1 MICSHLYATTGLI
14 WKDDLMKEDTLPKL
28 FLRNV
33 NQYRDRVALREK
45 DLGIW
50 KRVTWGDYYEHVRDF
65 AMGLKALGFEPG
77 DKVAILGDNCCEWI
91 YADLAAQSLLGIA
104 VGIYPTD
111 VASQVKYILKNSDSK
126 FVVARDQEQ
135 VDKVLQVKNE
145 LPLLKK
151 VIVID
156 MKGLRRYKDPLIISF
171 NETEKMGRTLH
182 EQMPNFFEESIR
194 STRAEEVAIIVYTS
208 GTTGDPKGAMISH
221 KGMISMVRGLSQI
234 LDFRSGD
241 SVVSVLPLCHIAEQ
255 MFSLIFP
262 MYVGY
267 TVNFAESVNTLQ
279 EDMKEISP
287 TAFLNVPRIWEK
299 MHSNIMIRMQDAIF
313 FKRWIFK
320 AMVPVGERVSQYR
333 LENKPVPLH
342 WRFLHWVAY
351 LFLFRAL
358 KNQLGLLQTRI
369 FVSGAAPLSPDLI
382 KFYHSIGVPVREC
395 YGMTEMSGISFMPKD
410 HEIRVGGVG
419 KPIPG
424 VEFKL
429 GEDGEI
435 FQKGDLVFV
444 GYYGNPQATQ
454 DTIVDGWLHTGD
466 VGQVDEEGILYLTDR
481 KKDIII
487 TAGGKNI
494 APSEIE
500 NKLKFSPFIKEAIV
514 IGDRRKYLSCL
525 IQIDLENVSNW
536 AQNNKI
542 AYTTY
547 KSLATH
553 PDVNKLIGKEV
564 EEVNKHFSRVETI
577 KKFKILEKELDPDDE
592 ELTATMK
599 VKRSV
604 IEKKF
609 RDIIEAM
616 Y

>member
-1 MICSHLYATTGLI
+1 MEA
-14 WKDDLMKEDTLPKL
+14 DTIPKL
-28 FLRNV
+28 FFRNV
-33 NQYRDRVALREK
+33 REYGHRVALREK

-50 KRVTWGDYYEHVRDF
+50 KRVTWGDYYEHTRNF

-77 DKVAILGDNCCEWI
+77 DKVSILGDNCREWLYTDI
-91 YADLAAQSLLGIA
+91 AAQSLRGIA

-111 VASQVKYILKNSDSK
+111 VAIQVKYILKNSDSR
-126 FVVARDQEQ
+126 FVIARDQEQ
-135 VDKVLQVKNE
+135 VDKVLQVKNG

-171 NETEKMGRTLH
+171 DETEKMGRALH

-194 STRAEEVAIIVYTS
+194 STQAEDVAIIVYTS

-221 KGMISMVRGLSQI
+221 KGMISMVRGLSRV
-234 LDFRSGD
+234 LEFRSND
-241 SVVSVLPLCHIAEQ
+241 SVVSVLPLCHIAER

-299 MHSNIMIRMQDAIF
+299 MHSNIMIRMQDAVF
-313 FKRWIFK
+313 FKRWVFK
-320 AMVPVGERVSQYR
+320 AMVPIGGRVSQYR
-333 LENKPVPLH
+333 LENKPVPLY
-342 WRFLHWVAY
+342 WRFLRWLAY
-351 LFLFRAL
+351 LLLFRAL
-358 KNQLGLLQTRI
+358 KNQLGLLQAHI
-369 FVSGAAPLSPDLI
+369 LVSGAAPLSPDLI

-419 KPIPG
+419 KPISG

-435 FQKGDLVFV
+435 FQKGDSVFV
-444 GYYGNPQATQ
+444 GYYGNPRATQ
-454 DTIVDGWLHTGD
+454 ETIVDGWLHTGD

-564 EEVNKHFSRVETI
+564 EEVNKHFSRVESI

-599 VKRSV
+599 VKRAV

-609 RDIIEAM
+609 KDIIEAM

>member
-1 MICSHLYATTGLI
+1 M
-14 WKDDLMKEDTLPKL
+14 DNDTIPKL

-33 NQYRDRVALREK
+33 REQGHRVALREK

-50 KRVTWGDYYEHVRDF
+50 KRVTWSEYYVHVRNF

-77 DKVAILGDNCCEWI
+77 DKVSILGDNCCEWL
-91 YADLAAQSLLGIA
+91 YADIAAQSLHGIA

-111 VASQVKYILKNSDSK
+111 VAEQVKYIIKNSDSK

-156 MKGLRRYKDPLIISF
+156 MKGLRRYRDPSLVSF
-171 NETEKMGRTLH
+171 KETEKIGLALH
-182 EQMPNFFEESIR
+182 ERMPDFFEESVR
-194 STRAEEVAIIVYTS
+194 STRTEEVAIIVYTS

-234 LDFRSGD
+234 LDFRAGD
-241 SVVSVLPLCHIAEQ
+241 SVVSVLPLCHIAER

-262 MYVGY
+262 MHVGY

-299 MHSNIMIRMQDAIF
+299 MHSNIMIRMQDAFF
-313 FKRWIFK
+313 FKRWVFK
-320 AMVPVGERVSQYR
+320 TMVTIGKRVSRYK
-333 LENKPVPLH
+333 LENRPVPLF
-342 WRFLHWVAY
+342 WRFLNWIAY
-351 LFLFRAL
+351 FCLFRTL

-435 FQKGDLVFV
+435 FQKGDSVFV
-444 GYYGNPQATQ
+444 GYYGNPKATQ
-454 DTIVDGWLHTGD
+454 NTIVDGWLHTGD
-466 VGQVDEEGILYLTDR
+466 VGQVDGEGILYLTDR

-536 AQNNKI
+536 AQNNRI

-553 PDVNKLIGKEV
+553 PDVYKLIGKEV
-564 EEVNKHFSRVETI
+564 EEANKHFSRVETI

-599 VKRSV
+599 VKRAI
-604 IEKKF
+604 IEKKYKE
-609 RDIIEAM
+609 IIDAL

>member
-1 MICSHLYATTGLI
+1 MDA
-14 WKDDLMKEDTLPKL
+14 DTIPKL

-33 NQYRDRVALREK
+33 RKYGHRVALREK

-50 KRVTWGDYYEHVRDF
+50 KRITWDDYYKHIRDF

-77 DKVAILGDNCCEWI
+77 DKVSILGDNCCEWL
-91 YADLAAQSLLGIA
+91 YADIAAQSLHGIA

-111 VASQVKYILKNSDSK
+111 VAGQVKYILKNSDSK

-135 VDKVLQVKNE
+135 VDKILQVKGE

-171 NETEKMGRTLH
+171 KEIEKMGQALH
-182 EQMPNFFEESIR
+182 EQIPNFFEESIR
-194 STRAEEVAIIVYTS
+194 STRAEDVAIIVYTS

-234 LDFRSGD
+234 LDFRATD
-241 SVVSVLPLCHIAEQ
+241 SVVSVLPLCHIAER

-279 EDMKEISP
+279 EDMREISP

-313 FKRWIFK
+313 FKRWVFN
-320 AMVPVGERVSQYR
+320 AMLPIGERVSRYK
-333 LENKPVPLH
+333 LENKPVPLL
-342 WRFLHWVAY
+342 WKFLHGIAY
-351 LFLFRAL
+351 FVLFRAL

-435 FQKGDLVFV
+435 FQKGDSVFV
-444 GYYGNPQATQ
+444 GYYGNAKATQ
-454 DTIVDGWLHTGD
+454 DAIVDGWLRTGD
-466 VGQVDEEGILYLTDR
+466 IGQVDGEGILYLTDR

-553 PDVNKLIGKEV
+553 PEVYKLIGKEV
-564 EEVNKHFSRVETI
+564 EEANKYFSRVETI

-599 VKRSV
+599 VKRAI
-604 IEKKF
+604 IEKKYKE
-609 RDIIEAM
+609 IIDAM

>member
-1 MICSHLYATTGLI
+1 ME
-14 WKDDLMKEDTLPKL
+14 EDTLPKL

-91 YADLAAQSLLGIA
+91 YADLATQSLLGIA

-111 VASQVKYILKNSDSK
+111 VANQVKYILKNSDSK

-135 VDKVLQVKNE
+135 VDKVLQVKDE

-156 MKGLRRYKDPLIISF
+156 MKGLRRYKNPLIISF
-171 NETEKMGRTLH
+171 EETEKMGRALH
-182 EQMPNFFEESIR
+182 EQMPQFFQENIH
-194 STRAEEVAIIVYTS
+194 STQAEEVAIIVYTS

-234 LDFRSGD
+234 LDFRSSD
-241 SVVSVLPLCHIAEQ
+241 SVVSVLPLCHIAER

-287 TAFLNVPRIWEK
+287 AAFLNVPRIWEK
-299 MHSNIMIRMQDAIF
+299 MHSNIMIRIQDAVF
-313 FKRWIFK
+313 FKRWVFK
-320 AMVPVGERVSQYR
+320 AMVPIGERVSQYR

-342 WRFLHWVAY
+342 WRFLHWVAH

-410 HEIRVGGVG
+410 HEIRVCGVG

-435 FQKGDLVFV
+435 FQKGDSVFV
-444 GYYGNPQATQ
+444 GYYGNPRATQ

-564 EEVNKHFSRVETI
+564 EEVNKHFSRVETV

-599 VKRSV
+599 VKRAV

-609 RDIIEAM
+609 KDIIEAM

>member
-1 MICSHLYATTGLI
+1 ME
-14 WKDDLMKEDTLPKL
+14 EDTLPKL

-91 YADLAAQSLLGIA
+91 YADLAAQSLLGIT

-135 VDKVLQVKNE
+135 VDKVLQVKDE

-171 NETEKMGRTLH
+171 EETEKMGRALH
-182 EQMPNFFEESIR
+182 EQMPQFFQENIH
-194 STRAEEVAIIVYTS
+194 STQAEEVAIIVYTS

-234 LDFRSGD
+234 LDFRSSD
-241 SVVSVLPLCHIAEQ
+241 SVVSVLPLCHIAER

-287 TAFLNVPRIWEK
+287 AAFLNVPRIWEK
-299 MHSNIMIRMQDAIF
+299 MHSNIMIRMQDAVF
-313 FKRWIFK
+313 FKRWVFK
-320 AMVPVGERVSQYR
+320 AMVPIGEGVSRYR

-342 WRFLHWVAY
+342 WRFLYWVAH

-410 HEIRVGGVG
+410 HEIRVCGVG

-435 FQKGDLVFV
+435 FQKGDSVFV
-444 GYYGNPQATQ
+444 GYYGNPRATQ

-564 EEVNKHFSRVETI
+564 EEVNKHFSRVETV

-599 VKRSV
+599 VKRAV

-609 RDIIEAM
+609 KDIIEAM

>member
-1 MICSHLYATTGLI
+1 MNTEKGTFMDI
-14 WKDDLMKEDTLPKL
+14 DTIPKL

-33 NQYRDRVALREK
+33 REHGHRVALREK

-50 KRVTWGDYYEHVRDF
+50 KRVTWNDYYEHVRNF

-77 DKVAILGDNCCEWI
+77 DKVSILGDNCCEWL
-91 YADLAAQSLLGIA
+91 YADIAAQSLHGIA

-111 VASQVKYILKNSDSK
+111 VAGQVKYILKNSDSK

-135 VDKVLQVKNE
+135 VDKILQVKNE
-145 LPLLKK
+145 LPVLKE

-156 MKGLRRYKDPLIISF
+156 MKGLRKYKDSLIISF
-171 NETEKMGRTLH
+171 NEAEKMGPTLH

-194 STRAEEVAIIVYTS
+194 STQAEDVAIIVYTS

-221 KGMISMVRGLSQI
+221 KGMISMMKGLSQI
-234 LDFRSGD
+234 LDFRSND
-241 SVVSVLPLCHIAEQ
+241 SVVSVLPLCHIAER

-313 FKRWIFK
+313 FKQWIFK
-320 AMVPVGERVSQYR
+320 AMLPIGERVSQYR
-333 LENKPVPLH
+333 LENKPVPGF
-342 WRFLHWVAY
+342 WRFLHWIAY
-351 LFLFRAL
+351 LTLFRAI

-369 FVSGAAPLSPDLI
+369 FCSGAAPLSPDLV
-382 KFYHSIGVPVREC
+382 KFYHSIGVPIRET
-395 YGMTEMSGISFMPKD
+395 YGMTEMSGISFAPKD

-429 GEDGEI
+429 AEDGEI
-435 FQKGDLVFV
+435 FQKGDPVFV
-444 GYYGNPQATQ
+444 GYYGNPEATRQ
-454 DTIVDGWLHTGD
+454 TIVDGWLHTGD

-514 IGDRRKYLSCL
+514 IGDRRKYLCCL

-553 PDVNKLIGKEV
+553 PDVNKLIGKEI
-564 EEVNKHFSRVETI
+564 EEVNRHFSRVETI

-609 RDIIEAM
+609 KEVIEAM

>member
-1 MICSHLYATTGLI
+1 M
-14 WKDDLMKEDTLPKL
+14 EVDTISKL

-33 NQYRDRVALREK
+33 REHGHRVALREK

-50 KRVTWGDYYEHVRDF
+50 KRVTWNDYYEHVRDF

-77 DKVAILGDNCCEWI
+77 DKVSILGDNCCEWL
-91 YADLAAQSLLGIA
+91 YADVAAQCLHGIA

-111 VASQVKYILKNSDSK
+111 VAGQVKYILKNSDSK

-156 MKGLRRYKDPLIISF
+156 MKGLRRYKDPLVSSF
-171 NETEKMGRTLH
+171 NETEKIGRTLH

-194 STRAEEVAIIVYTS
+194 STQAEDVAIIVYTS

-221 KGMISMVRGLSQI
+221 KGMISMVRGLSQV
-234 LDFRSGD
+234 LEFRPND
-241 SVVSVLPLCHIAEQ
+241 SVVSVLPLCHIAER

-313 FKRWIFK
+313 FKQWVFK
-320 AMVPVGERVSQYR
+320 AMLPIGERVSHYK
-333 LENKPVPLH
+333 LENKPVP
-342 WRFLHWVAY
+342 WFWKFLYWISY
-351 LFLFRAL
+351 LTLFRAL

-410 HEIRVGGVG
+410 HEVRVGGVG

-444 GYYGNPQATQ
+444 GYYGNPKATQ
-454 DTIVDGWLHTGD
+454 ETVMDGWLHTGD

-553 PDVNKLIGKEV
+553 PDVNKLIGKEI
-564 EEVNKHFSRVETI
+564 EEVNRHFSRVETI

-599 VKRSV
+599 VKRAV

-609 RDIIEAM
+609 KEIIEAM

>member
-1 MICSHLYATTGLI
+1 M
-14 WKDDLMKEDTLPKL
+14 EVDTIPKL

-33 NQYRDRVALREK
+33 GEHGHRVALREK

-50 KRVTWGDYYEHVRDF
+50 KRVTWSNYYDHVRDF
-65 AMGLKALGFEPG
+65 ATGLKALGFEPG
-77 DKVAILGDNCCEWI
+77 DKVSILGDNCCEWI
-91 YADLAAQSLLGIA
+91 YADLAAQSLHGIA

-111 VASQVKYILKNSDSK
+111 VAGQVKYILKNSDSK

-135 VDKVLQVKNE
+135 VDKVLQVKHE

-171 NETEKMGRTLH
+171 NEMEKIGRTLT

-194 STRAEEVAIIVYTS
+194 STQAEDVAIIVYTS

-221 KGMISMVRGLSQI
+221 KGMISMVKGLSQV
-234 LDFRSGD
+234 LEFKPTD
-241 SVVSVLPLCHIAEQ
+241 SIVSVLPLCHIAER

-313 FKRWIFK
+313 FKQWIFK
-320 AMVPVGERVSQYR
+320 AMLPIGERVSRYR
-333 LENKPVPLH
+333 LGNKPVPWF
-342 WRFLHWVAY
+342 WRFLHWISY
-351 LFLFRAL
+351 LTLFRAL

-410 HEIRVGGVG
+410 HEVRVGGVG

-444 GYYGNPQATQ
+444 GYYGNPKATRE
-454 DTIVDGWLHTGD
+454 TIMDGWLHTGD
-466 VGQVDEEGILYLTDR
+466 VGQVDGEGILYLTDR

-536 AQNNKI
+536 AQNSKI

-553 PDVNKLIGKEV
+553 PEVYKLIGKEI

-577 KKFKILEKELDPDDE
+577 KKFKIIEKELDPDDE

-599 VKRSV
+599 VKRAV

-609 RDIIEAM
+609 KEIIEAM

>member
-1 MICSHLYATTGLI
+1 LI
-14 WKDDLMKEDTLPKL
+14 LGEKFFLMEADTIPKL

-33 NQYRDRVALREK
+33 REHGHRIALREK

-50 KRVTWGDYYEHVRDF
+50 KKETWSDYYEHVRDF

-77 DKVAILGDNCCEWI
+77 DKVSILGDNCCEWL
-91 YADLAAQSLLGIA
+91 YADMAAQSLHGIA

-111 VASQVKYILKNSDSK
+111 VAGQAKYILNNSDSK
-126 FVVARDQEQ
+126 FVVTRDQEQ
-135 VDKVLQVKNE
+135 VDKVLQVKDE

-221 KGMISMVRGLSQI
+221 KGMISMVRGLSQV
-234 LDFRSGD
+234 LEFRSND
-241 SVVSVLPLCHIAEQ
+241 SVVSVLPLCHIAER

-299 MHSNIMIRMQDAIF
+299 MHSNIMIRMQDAAF
-313 FKRWIFK
+313 FKRWVFK
-320 AMVPVGERVSQYR
+320 AMLPIGERVARYK
-333 LENKPVPLH
+333 LENKPVPLL
-342 WRFLHWVAY
+342 WKFLHGIAYVA
-351 LFLFRAL
+351 LFRAL

-382 KFYHSIGVPVREC
+382 KFYHSVGMQVREC

-435 FQKGDLVFV
+435 FQKGDSVFV
-444 GYYGNPQATQ
+444 GYYGNPKATQ

-466 VGQVDEEGILYLTDR
+466 VGQMDGEGILYLTDR

-536 AQNNKI
+536 AQNNRI

-553 PDVNKLIGKEV
+553 PDVYRLIGKEV
-564 EEVNKHFSRVETI
+564 EDVNKHFSRVETI

-599 VKRSV
+599 VKRAI
-604 IEKKF
+604 IEKKYQE
-609 RDIIEAM
+609 IIDAM

>member
-1 MICSHLYATTGLI
+1 
-14 WKDDLMKEDTLPKL
+14 MKGDTLPKL

-50 KRVTWGDYYEHVRDF
+50 KRVTWNDYYEHVRDF
-65 AMGLKALGFEPG
+65 AMGLKALGFGPG
-77 DKVAILGDNCCEWI
+77 DKVSILGDNCCEWI

-126 FVVARDQEQ
+126 FVVVRDQEQ
-135 VDKVLQVKNE
+135 VDKVLQVKHE

-156 MKGLRRYKDPLIISF
+156 MKGLRKYKDPLIISF
-171 NETEKMGRTLH
+171 NETEKLGRTLH

-234 LDFRSGD
+234 LDFRSSD
-241 SVVSVLPLCHIAEQ
+241 SVVSVLPLCHIAER

-267 TVNFAESVNTLQ
+267 TVNFAESVSTLQ

-287 TAFLNVPRIWEK
+287 VAFLNVPRIWEK
-299 MHSNIMIRMQDAIF
+299 MHSNIMIRMQDAVF
-313 FKRWIFK
+313 FKRWVFK
-320 AMVPVGERVSQYR
+320 AMLPIGERVSQYR

-435 FQKGDLVFV
+435 FQKGDSVFV
-444 GYYGNPQATQ
+444 GYYGNPKATQ
-454 DTIVDGWLHTGD
+454 DTIMDGWLHTGD
-466 VGQVDEEGILYLTDR
+466 VGQVDDEGILYLTDR

-609 RDIIEAM
+609 KDIIEAM

>member
-1 MICSHLYATTGLI
+1 
-14 WKDDLMKEDTLPKL
+14 MKEDTLPKL
-28 FLRNV
+28 FMRNV

-50 KRVTWGDYYEHVRDF
+50 KRVTWDDYYEHVRDF
-65 AMGLKALGFEPG
+65 ALGLKALGFEPG

-156 MKGLRRYKDPLIISF
+156 MKGLRRYKDPVIISF
-171 NETEKMGRTLH
+171 NETEKRGRKLH

-234 LDFRSGD
+234 LDFRSSD
-241 SVVSVLPLCHIAEQ
+241 SVVSVLPLCHIAER

-299 MHSNIMIRMQDAIF
+299 MHSNIIIRMQDAVF
-313 FKRWIFK
+313 FKQWVFK
-320 AMVPVGERVSQYR
+320 AMVPIGERVSQYR
-333 LENKPVPLH
+333 LENKPVPLY
-342 WRFLHWVAY
+342 WRFLNWIAY

-435 FQKGDLVFV
+435 FQKGDSVFV
-444 GYYGNPQATQ
+444 GYYGNPKATQ
-454 DTIVDGWLHTGD
+454 ETIVDGWLGTGD
-466 VGQVDEEGILYLTDR
+466 VGQVDEGGILYLTDR

-577 KKFKILEKELDPDDE
+577 KRFKILEKELDPDDE

-599 VKRSV
+599 VKRAV

>member
-1 MICSHLYATTGLI
+1 M
-14 WKDDLMKEDTLPKL
+14 EVDTIPKL

-33 NQYRDRVALREK
+33 QEYGNRVALREK

-50 KRVTWGDYYEHVRDF
+50 KRVTWNDYYEHVRDF
-65 AMGLKALGFEPG
+65 AMGLKALGFEAD
-77 DKVAILGDNCCEWI
+77 DKVAILGDNCCEWL
-91 YADLAAQSLLGIA
+91 YADIAAQSLSGIA

-111 VASQVKYILKNSDSK
+111 VASQVKYILKNSDSR
-126 FVVARDQEQ
+126 FVVVKDQEQ
-135 VDKVLQVKNE
+135 VDKVLQVKDH

-156 MKGLRRYKDPLIISF
+156 MKGLRRYKDPFIISF
-171 NETEKMGRTLH
+171 RETEKMGRALH
-182 EQMPNFFEESIR
+182 EQMPNFFKGSIG
-194 STRAEEVAIIVYTS
+194 STRSEGVAIIVYTS

-221 KGMISMVRGLSQI
+221 KGMISMVRGLSQV
-234 LDFRSGD
+234 LAFRSGD
-241 SVVSVLPLCHIAEQ
+241 SVVSVLPLCHIAER

-267 TVNFAESVNTLQ
+267 AVNFAESVNTLQ
-279 EDMKEISP
+279 EDMREISP

-299 MHSNIMIRMQDAIF
+299 MHSNIMIRMQDTVF
-313 FKRWIFK
+313 FKRWVFK
-320 AMVPVGERVSQYR
+320 IMVPMGERVSQYK
-333 LENKPVPLH
+333 LENKPIPPLWRLLH
-342 WRFLHWVAY
+342 WIAY
-351 LFLFRAL
+351 LTLFRAL

-382 KFYHSIGVPVREC
+382 RFYHSIGVPVREC

-424 VEFKL
+424 VQFKL

-435 FQKGDLVFV
+435 FQKGDSVFV
-444 GYYGNPQATQ
+444 GYYGSPKATQ
-454 DTIVDGWLHTGD
+454 ETIVDGWLRTGD

-500 NKLKFSPFIKEAIV
+500 NKLKFSPYIKEAIV
-514 IGDRRKYLSCL
+514 IGDRRKFLSCL

-536 AQNNKI
+536 AQNNRI

-553 PDVNKLIGKEV
+553 PEVYKLIGKEV
-564 EEVNKHFSRVETI
+564 EEVNRHFSRVETI

-599 VKRSV
+599 VKRAV

-609 RDIIEAM
+609 NHIIDMM
-616 Y
+616 YQ

>member
-1 MICSHLYATTGLI
+1 ME
-14 WKDDLMKEDTLPKL
+14 EDTLPKL

-135 VDKVLQVKNE
+135 VDKVLQVKDE

-171 NETEKMGRTLH
+171 EETEKMGQALH
-182 EQMPNFFEESIR
+182 EQMPQFFQESIH
-194 STRAEEVAIIVYTS
+194 STRAEKVAIIVYTS

-234 LDFRSGD
+234 LDFRSSD
-241 SVVSVLPLCHIAEQ
+241 SVVSVLPLCHIAER

-287 TAFLNVPRIWEK
+287 AAFLNVPRIWEK
-299 MHSNIMIRMQDAIF
+299 MHSNIMIRMQDAVF
-313 FKRWIFK
+313 FKRWVFK
-320 AMVPVGERVSQYR
+320 AMVPIGERVSQYR

-342 WRFLHWVAY
+342 WRFLHWVAH

-410 HEIRVGGVG
+410 HEIRVCGVG

-435 FQKGDLVFV
+435 FQKGDSVFV
-444 GYYGNPQATQ
+444 GYYGNPRATQ

-609 RDIIEAM
+609 KGIIEAM

>member
-1 MICSHLYATTGLI
+1 MEA
-14 WKDDLMKEDTLPKL
+14 DTIPRL

-33 NQYRDRVALREK
+33 REHRHRVALREK

-50 KRVTWGDYYEHVRDF
+50 KRVTWKDYYEHVRDF

-77 DKVAILGDNCCEWI
+77 DKVSILGDNCCEWL
-91 YADLAAQSLLGIA
+91 YADIAAQSLHGIA

-111 VASQVKYILKNSDSK
+111 VAGQVKYIVKNSDSK

-135 VDKVLQVKNE
+135 VDKILQVKNE
-145 LPLLKK
+145 LPFLRK

-156 MKGLRRYKDPLIISF
+156 MKGLRRYKDLLIISF
-171 NETEKMGRTLH
+171 NETEKVGRTLH
-182 EQMPNFFEESIR
+182 EQMPNFFEENIR
-194 STRAEEVAIIVYTS
+194 STQAEDVAIIVYTS

-221 KGMISMVRGLSQI
+221 KGMISMMKGLSQI
-234 LDFRSGD
+234 LDFRSND
-241 SVVSVLPLCHIAEQ
+241 SVVSVLPLCHIAER

-313 FKRWIFK
+313 FKQWVFK
-320 AMVPVGERVSQYR
+320 AMLPIGERVSQYR
-333 LENKPVPLH
+333 LENKPVPWL
-342 WRFLHWVAY
+342 WRFLHWISY
-351 LFLFRAL
+351 LALFRAI

-369 FVSGAAPLSPDLI
+369 FCSGAAPLSPDLV
-382 KFYHSIGVPVREC
+382 KFYHSIGVPIRET
-395 YGMTEMSGISFMPKD
+395 YGMTEMSGISFAPKD

-435 FQKGDLVFV
+435 FQKGDPVFV
-444 GYYGNPQATQ
+444 GYYGNPEATRQ
-454 DTIVDGWLHTGD
+454 TIVDGWLHTGD

-547 KSLATH
+547 RSLATH
-553 PDVNKLIGKEV
+553 PEVYKLIGKEV
-564 EEVNKHFSRVETI
+564 EEVNRHFSRVETI

-609 RDIIEAM
+609 KEIIEAM

>member
-1 MICSHLYATTGLI
+1 
-14 WKDDLMKEDTLPKL
+14 MKEDTLPKL

-50 KRVTWGDYYEHVRDF
+50 KRVTWGDYYEHVRNF
-65 AMGLKALGFEPG
+65 AMGLKALGFETG

-111 VASQVKYILKNSDSK
+111 VASQVKYILKNSDSR

-135 VDKVLQVKNE
+135 VDKVLQVKEE
-145 LPLLKK
+145 LPLLKN

-171 NETEKMGRTLH
+171 SEAEKMGQMLH
-182 EQMPNFFEESIR
+182 EKMPNFFEESIR

-221 KGMISMVRGLSQI
+221 QGMISMVRGLSQI
-234 LDFRSGD
+234 LDFRAGD
-241 SVVSVLPLCHIAEQ
+241 SVVSVLPLCHIAER

-287 TAFLNVPRIWEK
+287 VAFLNVPRIWEK
-299 MHSNIMIRMQDAIF
+299 MHSNIMIRMQDAVF
-313 FKRWIFK
+313 FKRWVFK
-320 AMVPVGERVSQYR
+320 AMLLTGERVSRYR
-333 LENKPVPLH
+333 LENKPVPPH
-342 WRFLHWVAY
+342 WRFLYGIAY
-351 LFLFRAL
+351 LLLFRAL

-424 VEFKL
+424 VEFRL

-435 FQKGDLVFV
+435 FQKGNSVFV
-444 GYYGNPQATQ
+444 GYYGNPKATQ

-609 RDIIEAM
+609 KDIIEAM

>member
-1 MICSHLYATTGLI
+1 MNTEKGTFMEAVTI
-14 WKDDLMKEDTLPKL
+14 PRL

-33 NQYRDRVALREK
+33 REHGHRVALREK

-50 KRVTWGDYYEHVRDF
+50 KRVTWEDYYEHVRDF
-65 AMGLKALGFEPG
+65 AMGLKALGFKPG
-77 DKVAILGDNCCEWI
+77 DKVSILGDNCCEWL
-91 YADLAAQSLLGIA
+91 YADIAAQSLHGIA

-111 VASQVKYILKNSDSK
+111 VAGQVKYILKNSDSK

-135 VDKVLQVKNE
+135 VDKVLQVRNE

-171 NETEKMGRTLH
+171 VETEKLGRTLH
-182 EQMPNFFEESIR
+182 EQMPNFFEDSIR
-194 STRAEEVAIIVYTS
+194 STQAEDVAIIVYTS

-221 KGMISMVRGLSQI
+221 KGMISMVRGLSQV
-234 LDFRSGD
+234 LEFRPND
-241 SVVSVLPLCHIAEQ
+241 SVVSVLPLCHIAER

-313 FKRWIFK
+313 FKQWVFK
-320 AMVPVGERVSQYR
+320 AMLPIGERVSRYR
-333 LENKPVPLH
+333 LENKPVPWF
-342 WRFLHWVAY
+342 WRFLQWISY
-351 LFLFRAL
+351 LTLFRAL
-358 KNQLGLLQTRI
+358 KNQLGLLQTRL

-382 KFYHSIGVPVREC
+382 KFYHSVGVPVREC

-435 FQKGDLVFV
+435 FQKGDSVFV
-444 GYYGNPQATQ
+444 GYYGNPKATQ
-454 DTIVDGWLHTGD
+454 ETILDGWLHTGD

-500 NKLKFSPFIKEAIV
+500 NKLKFSPFVKEAIV

-525 IQIDLENVSNW
+525 VQIDLENVSNW
-536 AQNNKI
+536 AQNNKL

-553 PDVNKLIGKEV
+553 PEVYKLIGKEV

-609 RDIIEAM
+609 KEIIEAM

>member
-1 MICSHLYATTGLI
+1 MG
-14 WKDDLMKEDTLPKL
+14 DLMKEDTLPKL

-91 YADLAAQSLLGIA
+91 YADLATQSLLGIA

-135 VDKVLQVKNE
+135 VDKVLQVKDE

-156 MKGLRRYKDPLIISF
+156 MKGLRRYKNPLIISF
-171 NETEKMGRTLH
+171 KEAEKMGRALH

-221 KGMISMVRGLSQI
+221 KGMISMVKGLSQI
-234 LDFRSGD
+234 LDFRSSD
-241 SVVSVLPLCHIAEQ
+241 SVVSVLPLCHIAER

-287 TAFLNVPRIWEK
+287 AAFLNVPRIWEK
-299 MHSNIMIRMQDAIF
+299 MHSNIMIRMQDAVF
-313 FKRWIFK
+313 FKRWVFK
-320 AMVPVGERVSQYR
+320 MMVPIGERVSQYR

-435 FQKGDLVFV
+435 FQKGDSVFV
-444 GYYGNPQATQ
+444 GYYGNPRATQ
-454 DTIVDGWLHTGD
+454 ETIMDGWLHTGD

-609 RDIIEAM
+609 KDIIEAM

>member
-1 MICSHLYATTGLI
+1 MEA
-14 WKDDLMKEDTLPKL
+14 DTIPKL

-33 NQYRDRVALREK
+33 REHGHRIALREK

-50 KRVTWGDYYEHVRDF
+50 KRVTWNDYYEHVRNF

-77 DKVAILGDNCCEWI
+77 DKVAILGDNCCEWL
-91 YADLAAQSLLGIA
+91 YADMAAQSLSGIA

-111 VASQVKYILKNSDSK
+111 VAEQVKYILKNSDSK
-126 FVVARDQEQ
+126 FVVVKDQEQ
-135 VDKVLQVKNE
+135 VDKVLQVKKE

-156 MKGLRRYKDPLIISF
+156 MKGLRRYKDPLVISF
-171 NETEKMGRTLH
+171 KETEKMGRALH
-182 EQMPNFFEESIR
+182 DQMPHFFEESIR
-194 STRAEEVAIIVYTS
+194 STRAEDVAIIVYTS
-208 GTTGDPKGAMISH
+208 GTTGDPKGAMIGH
-221 KGMISMVRGLSQI
+221 KGMISMVEGLSQV
-234 LDFRSGD
+234 LDFRPND
-241 SVVSVLPLCHIAEQ
+241 SVVSVLPLCHIAER

-299 MHSNIMIRMQDAIF
+299 MYSNIMIRMQDAVF
-313 FKRWIFK
+313 FKRWVFK
-320 AMVPVGERVSQYR
+320 AMVPIGERVSQYK
-333 LENKPVPLH
+333 LENKSVPLF
-342 WRFLHWVAY
+342 WRFLHWIAY
-351 LFLFRAL
+351 FCLFRTL

-382 KFYHSIGVPVREC
+382 KFYHSVGVPVREC

-410 HEIRVGGVG
+410 HEIRIGGVG

-435 FQKGDLVFV
+435 FQKGDPVFV
-444 GYYGNPQATQ
+444 GYYGNPKATQ

-466 VGQVDEEGILYLTDR
+466 VGQVDGEGILYLTDR

-536 AQNNKI
+536 AQNNRI

-553 PDVNKLIGKEV
+553 PDVYRLIGKEV

-599 VKRSV
+599 VKRAV

-609 RDIIEAM
+609 KDIIEAM

>member
-1 MICSHLYATTGLI
+1 MEA
-14 WKDDLMKEDTLPKL
+14 DTIPKL

-33 NQYRDRVALREK
+33 RGHGDRVALREK

-50 KRVTWGDYYEHVRDF
+50 KRVTWNDYYRHVRDF
-65 AMGLKALGFEPG
+65 AMGLKSLGFKAE
-77 DKVAILGDNCCEWI
+77 DKVSILGDNCCEWL
-91 YADLAAQSLLGIA
+91 YADIAAQSLHGIA

-111 VASQVKYILKNSDSK
+111 VAEQVKYILKNSDSTV
-126 FVVARDQEQ
+126 VVARDQEQ
-135 VDKVLQVKNE
+135 VDKVLQVKEE

-151 VIVID
+151 IIVID
-156 MKGLRRYKDPLIISF
+156 MKGLRRYKDPLVISF
-171 NETEKMGRTLH
+171 DETEKMGRTLQ
-182 EQMPNFFEESIR
+182 EQMPNFFEESVR
-194 STRAEEVAIIVYTS
+194 STRDEEVAIIVYTS

-234 LDFRSGD
+234 LDFRPSD
-241 SVVSVLPLCHIAEQ
+241 SVVSVLPLCHIAER

-287 TAFLNVPRIWEK
+287 AAFLNVPRIWEK
-299 MHSNIMIRMQDAIF
+299 MHSNIMIRMQDAFF
-313 FKRWIFK
+313 FKRWVFK
-320 AMVPVGERVSQYR
+320 AMVPIGERVSHYK

-342 WRFLHWVAY
+342 WRFLYGLAY

-424 VEFKL
+424 VEFKF

-435 FQKGDLVFV
+435 FQKGDSVFV
-444 GYYGNPQATQ
+444 GYYGNPKATQ
-454 DTIVDGWLHTGD
+454 ETILDGWLHTGD

-553 PDVNKLIGKEV
+553 PEVNKLIGTEV

-577 KKFKILEKELDPDDE
+577 KKFKILEKELDPDDQ

-599 VKRSV
+599 VKRSI
-604 IEKKF
+604 IEKKY
-609 RDIIEAM
+609 RAVIDSM

>member
-1 MICSHLYATTGLI
+1 MEA
-14 WKDDLMKEDTLPKL
+14 DTLPKL

-33 NQYRDRVALREK
+33 REYGNRVALREK

-50 KRVTWGDYYEHVRDF
+50 KRVTWKDYYEHARDF

-77 DKVAILGDNCCEWI
+77 DKVSILGDNCREWL
-91 YADLAAQSLLGIA
+91 YADIATQSLRGIA

-111 VASQVKYILKNSDSK
+111 VAGQVKYILKNSDSK
-126 FVVARDQEQ
+126 FVIARDQEQ

-145 LPLLKK
+145 LPVLRK

-156 MKGLRRYKDPLIISF
+156 MKGLRRYRDPLIISF
-171 NETEKMGRTLH
+171 DEMEKVGRRLY
-182 EQMPNFFEESIR
+182 EQIPNFFEESIR
-194 STRAEEVAIIVYTS
+194 STQAQDVAIIVYTS

-221 KGMISMVRGLSQI
+221 KGMISMVRGLSQV
-234 LDFRSGD
+234 LDFRSSD
-241 SVVSVLPLCHIAEQ
+241 SVVSVLPLCHIAER

-299 MHSNIMIRMQDAIF
+299 MHSNIMIRMQDAVF
-313 FKRWIFK
+313 FKRWVFK
-320 AMVPVGERVSQYR
+320 AMVPIGERVSQYK
-333 LENKPVPLH
+333 LKNKPIPLL
-342 WRFLHWVAY
+342 WRFLHWVGY
-351 LFLFRAL
+351 FSLFRAL

-429 GEDGEI
+429 GEDAEI
-435 FQKGDLVFV
+435 FQKGDSVFV
-444 GYYGNPQATQ
+444 GYYGNPRATQ
-454 DTIVDGWLHTGD
+454 ETIVDGWLHTGD
-466 VGQVDEEGILYLTDR
+466 IGRVDEEGILYLTDR

-536 AQNNKI
+536 AQDHKI

-547 KSLATH
+547 KSLAAH

-599 VKRSV
+599 VKRAV

-609 RDIIEAM
+609 KDMIEAM

>member
-1 MICSHLYATTGLI
+1 ME
-14 WKDDLMKEDTLPKL
+14 EDTLPKL

-91 YADLAAQSLLGIA
+91 YADLAAQSLLGIT

-135 VDKVLQVKNE
+135 VDKVLQVKDE

-156 MKGLRRYKDPLIISF
+156 MKGLRRYKNPLIISF
-171 NETEKMGRTLH
+171 KETEKMGRALH
-182 EQMPNFFEESIR
+182 EQMPQFFQENIH
-194 STRAEEVAIIVYTS
+194 STQAEEVAIIVYTS

-234 LDFRSGD
+234 LDFRSSD
-241 SVVSVLPLCHIAEQ
+241 SVVSVLPLCHIAER

-287 TAFLNVPRIWEK
+287 AAFLNVPRIWEK

-313 FKRWIFK
+313 FKRWVFK
-320 AMVPVGERVSQYR
+320 AMVPIGKRVSRYR

-342 WRFLHWVAY
+342 WRFLHWVAH

-410 HEIRVGGVG
+410 HEIRVCGVG

-435 FQKGDLVFV
+435 FQKGDSVFV
-444 GYYGNPQATQ
+444 GYYGNPRATQ

-599 VKRSV
+599 VKRAV

-609 RDIIEAM
+609 KDIIEAM